1 MIVNTVRLLTEK
13 MSGPFGTV
21 KAEAV
26 AMADESRAPPAG
38 CPMHQDAKKGD
49 WK

>member
-1 MIVNTVRLLTEK
+1 MIVYSVHLLTET

-26 AMADESRAPPAG
+26 VTSDESRTPPPG
-38 CPMHQDAKKGD
+38 CPMHKDAKKGD
-49 WK
+49 Y